1 MGVEQLSS
9 AIDDYISARLE
20 AKPDKWPSKGDWL
33 DDAAKRAK
41 QITLVTHAPKFT
53 HGDARGIGARV
64 EGQEGEG
71 FLSTAS
77 LTTPAIDV
85 IGNAAAL
92 DVANLLL
99 LEADGKRLVDQIQ
112 DGDASSLAVFTKD
125 KVQLETWCDG
135 LSQALVGSTLTT
147 HTLAKQTYFPVDE
160 GYHLLSP
167 LFASS
172 LCHALYQRIDQS
184 RFGDEAKAAREARR
198 KNECSDLSVVD
209 FPHLAEQHFG
219 GTKPQNV
226 SLLNSK
232 RYGRAY
238 LLSCQPPTWQDRL
251 TAPENQEHFWK
262 RYEHRVAAT
271 LGELN
276 RFLKSVEQADN
287 NDAIKQRRADL
298 VDDLVGALLNY
309 GAELRTLPSGWSRAM
324 AEPLNEAFCRWL
336 DPIDSQALS
345 DEEANQIAL
354 AFGRR
359 LNQRL
364 QKRLTHVGDA
374 ELHVWRRLLARQL
387 RLLKQDLEE
396 WA

>member
-1 MGVEQLSS
+1 MSETSMSS
-9 AIDDYISARLE
+9 VIDDYISARQE
-20 AKPDKWPSKGDWL
+20 AKPEKWSSKGEWL

-64 EGQEGEG
+64 EGMTGEEY
-71 FLSTAS
+71 LSTAS
-77 LTTPAIDV
+77 LTAPVIDV

-99 LEADGKRLVDQIQ
+99 LEADGKRLVDLIQ
-112 DGDASSLAVFTKD
+112 DGDASALATFSNNKA
-125 KVQLETWCDG
+125 QLESWCDG
-135 LSQALVGSTLTT
+135 LSQALAGGAVTT
-147 HTLAKQTYFPVDE
+147 HTLAKQIYFPVDG

-184 RFGDEAKAAREARR
+184 RFGDEAKAARDACR
-198 KNECSDLSVVD
+198 KNEFSELTVVD

-238 LLSCQPPTWQDRL
+238 LLSYQPPAWQDRL
-251 TAPENQEHFWK
+251 TAPESQEHFWI
-262 RYEHRVAAT
+262 RYEYRAAAT
-271 LGELN
+271 LGELS
-276 RFLKSVEQADN
+276 RFLKSVALVDN
-287 NDAIKQRRADL
+287 NAAIKQRRTGL
-298 VDDLVGALLNY
+298 VDELMGALLHY
-309 GAELRTLPSGWSRAM
+309 GAELRTLPAGWSRAM
-324 AEPLNEAFCRWL
+324 TEPMSEAFCRWL
-336 DPIDSQALS
+336 DPIDDQTLS
-345 DEEANQIAL
+345 DKEANQIAL
-354 AFGRR
+354 EFGRR
-359 LNQRL
+359 LNRRL
-364 QKRLTHVGDA
+364 QRRLAHIGDA
-374 ELHVWRRLLARQL
+374 ELHVWRRQLASQL
-387 RLLKQDLEE
+387 RLLQQDLEE

>member
-1 MGVEQLSS
+1 MSETSMSS
-9 AIDDYISARLE
+9 AIDDYISARQE
-20 AKPDKWPSKGDWL
+20 AKPDKWPSKADWL

-64 EGQEGEG
+64 EGMTGEEY
-71 FLSTAS
+71 LSTAS
-77 LTTPAIDV
+77 LTAPVIDV

-99 LEADGKRLVDQIQ
+99 LEADGKRLVDLMQ
-112 DGDASSLAVFTKD
+112 DGDASALATFSNNKA
-125 KVQLETWCDG
+125 QLESWCDG
-135 LSQALVGSTLTT
+135 LSQALAGGAVTT
-147 HTLAKQTYFPVDE
+147 HTLAKQTYFPVDG

-198 KNECSDLSVVD
+198 KNEFSELTIVD

-232 RYGRAY
+232 RYGRVY
-238 LLSCQPPTWQDRL
+238 LLSSQPPAWQDRL
-251 TAPENQEHFWK
+251 TAPESQEHFWI
-262 RYEHRVAAT
+262 RYEYRVAAT
-271 LGELN
+271 LGELS
-276 RFLKSVEQADN
+276 RFLKSVALVDN
-287 NDAIKQRRADL
+287 NAAIKQRRAGLVHDL
-298 VDDLVGALLNY
+298 IGALLHY
-309 GAELRTLPSGWSRAM
+309 GAELRTLPAGWSRVM
-324 AEPLNEAFCRWL
+324 TEPMSEAFCRWL
-336 DPIDSQALS
+336 DPIDDQTLS
-345 DEEANQIAL
+345 DNEANQIAL
-354 AFGRR
+354 EFGRR
-359 LNQRL
+359 LNRRL
-364 QKRLTHVGDA
+364 QKRLSHLGDA
-374 ELHVWRRLLARQL
+374 ELHVWRRQLARQL
-387 RLLKQDLEE
+387 RMLQQDLEE